1 LYILLK
7 EKSRMIRK
15 RKILVFG
22 LLILPISILTFSLFV
37 GRYPTSFDLV
47 IDVLLFKIFSIETDT
62 TLIEQALVWDVRL
75 SRALSGLIVGG
86 ALSVSGASLQ
96 SLFKNPLV
104 DSGILGV
111 SSGAGFGAI
120 LSIIIFNQ
128 VSLYTII
135 FAFFFGLLAVFL
147 STLISKVYKTNPMI
161 MLVLGGVIV
170 SSVFSSLIS
179 LGKYVA
185 DPFNELPA
193 ITFWLMGSLASSNY
207 SDFRVALIPI
217 LIGITGM
224 FLMRW
229 RINVLSMGERD
240 AKTLGI
246 NTGLNRALIII
257 FTTLATAGAVSIA
270 GTIGWIGLVIPH
282 LGRMLVGND
291 NRKLI
296 PVSLSLGSFFLVFID
311 IISRT
316 ITGGEIP
323 LGILTSLIGAPFYVY
338 ILKITKGSGW

>member
-1 LYILLK
+1 
-7 EKSRMIRK
+7 
-15 RKILVFG
+15 LV
-22 LLILPISILTFSLFV
+22 V
-37 GRYPTSFDLV
+37 
-47 IDVLLFKIFSIETDT
+47 DVLLYKIFNIETNT

-111 SSGAGFGAI
+111 SSGSGFGAI

-128 VSLYTII
+128 VSFYTII

-207 SDFRVALIPI
+207 SDLTVAVAPI
-217 LIGITGM
+217 FIGVTGM
-224 FLMRW
+224 LLMRW

-257 FTTLATAGAVSIA
+257 FTTLATAGAVAVA

-291 NRKLI
+291 NRQLI
-296 PVSLSLGSFFLVFID
+296 PVSLSLGSFFLVLID